1 MVGIRYHVL
10 DGRQWVGRW
19 RDINFAMKFSMRFSI
34 PCVSFPYS
42 NYYFFFSFPLSV
54 SFWFPLSFTFFFSLC
69 SLFFTFSFYHFT
81 SPHSTIC
88 PPDSSRTYPASTPYR
103 PSHSVSFCA
112 AVASASYPPSSITI
126 VPRKQRH
133 WLEQLMDIPPVANC
147 LHLNKLVHYFFL
159 KNVFLESTWGCWQW
173 SSSWWQ

>member
-19 RDINFAMKFSMRFSI
+19 RDINFAMKFSMRFNI

-42 NYYFFFSFPLSV
+42 YYYFFFSFPLYV

-112 AVASASYPPSSITI
+112 AVASASYPISSITI
-126 VPRKQRH
+126 VASGTPACSWVGEERGADEMVRARNNNAYIMKGQENIYKRF
-133 WLEQLMDIPPVANC
+133 MAIT
-147 LHLNKLVHYFFL
+147 
-159 KNVFLESTWGCWQW
+159 STLLT
-173 SSSWWQ
+173 